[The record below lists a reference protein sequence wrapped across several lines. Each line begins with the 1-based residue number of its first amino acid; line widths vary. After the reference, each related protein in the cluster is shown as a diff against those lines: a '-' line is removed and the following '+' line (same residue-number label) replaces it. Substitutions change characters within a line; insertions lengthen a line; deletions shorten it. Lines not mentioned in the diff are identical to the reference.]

1 MIPNPLRSLFFSLCL
16 GAFVLAGGGPAVEA
30 AELDFRVMDE
40 MPVQDGGRKKPFY
53 VFATESLLALTGRS
67 TLKVDE
73 RRMPADEVVTRIWVR
88 DRNWATVPMILVD
101 YLPLK
106 EDLGLPSG
114 EKLFAYET
122 LSRNERL
129 GDLLNEA
136 AAERARDQR
145 TPLRGVLKEVASVGL
160 RLAVFEALQNG
171 TAFRVVPDSG
181 PVWRLVPR
189 DQPEFARLRAAIVS
203 NDNAEFA
210 AAALALQ
217 EGVAGVDPGEMP
229 SPRIMALEVF
239 YQQLHPFRW
248 AWIFYATATIVLA
261 VTSVY
266 FREIGYRI
274 GMTLASIGAVL
285 LVGGFIAR
293 TWISGRAPVTN
304 MYESIIWV
312 ALGTVGFALVFE
324 AIYRSRYF
332 LMGASPVAVVSLMVA
347 DAAPLKFDP
356 GISPLVPVLQ
366 SNFWLTTHVLTI
378 TLSYAAFALA
388 LGVAHIA
395 LGKVIFGR
403 KPDSALYNYIYRCL
417 QIGVLL
423 LAAGTLLGAVWAN
436 YSWGRFWDWDPKE
449 TWALVALLAYLFILH
464 GRIAGKWGGFGL
476 AVGSVLGFLTILM
489 AWYGVNFV
497 LGVGLHS
504 YGFGSGGL
512 GYAVTFVVLEVA
524 FVALAFWRKFQANPA
539 TGERASKPVAV
550 A

>member
-1 MIPNPLRSLFFSLCL
+1 MISDLFPRLLVVSCL
-16 GAFVLAGGGPAVEA
+16 AAACLLVPPEALAE
-30 AELDFRVMDE
+30 ELDFRVMDE
-40 MPVQDGGRKKPFY
+40 MPVQDGGRKKPYY

-67 TLKVDE
+67 SLRVED
-73 RRMPADEVVTRIWVR
+73 RRMPPDEVVTRMWVG
-88 DRNWATVPMILVD
+88 DRNWAEVPMILVD

-106 EDLGLPSG
+106 EELGLTR
-114 EKLFAYET
+114 EQKLFPYET
-122 LSRNERL
+122 LARNERL
-129 GDLLNEA
+129 AELLRVA
-136 AAERARDQR
+136 AAERARDSR
-145 TPLRGVLKEVASVGL
+145 TPLRGKLKEVASVGL
-160 RLAVFEALQNG
+160 RLAVFEALNNG
-171 TAFRVVPDSG
+171 TAFRVVPDRG

-189 DQPEFARLRAAIVS
+189 NQPEFERLRAAVLG
-203 NDNAEFA
+203 NDNAEFQSA
-210 AAALALQ
+210 AMALR
-217 EGVAGVDPGEMP
+217 EGIAGVEPEEMP
-229 SPRIMALEVF
+229 APRLMALEVF

-248 AWIFYATATIVLA
+248 AWIFYAAATIVLA

-266 FREIGYRI
+266 FRKVGYRI
-274 GMTLASIGAVL
+274 GMTLAGIGAVL

-293 TWISGRAPVTN
+293 VFISGRAPVTN

-312 ALGTVGFALVFE
+312 ALGTVGFALLFE

-332 LMGASPVAVVSLMVA
+332 LLGASPVAVVSLMVA

-395 LGKVIFGR
+395 LGKILFNR
-403 KPDSALYNYIYRCL
+403 KPDSQLYNYIYRCL

-449 TWALVALLAYLFILH
+449 TWALVALLSYLFILH

-497 LGVGLHS
+497 LGTGLHS

-512 GYAVTFVVLEVA
+512 GYAVAFVVIEVV
-524 FVALAFWRKFQANPA
+524 FVALAVWRKYRAMPSA
-539 TGERASKPVAV
+539 APRASNPVAV